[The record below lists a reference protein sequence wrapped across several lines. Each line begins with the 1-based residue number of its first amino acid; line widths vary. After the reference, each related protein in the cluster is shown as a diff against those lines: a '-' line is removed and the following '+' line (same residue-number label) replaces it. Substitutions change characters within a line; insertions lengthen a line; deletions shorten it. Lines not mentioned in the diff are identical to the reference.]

1 MKLRGLK
8 SWYETLRTCEAH
20 AHKTSSIARY
30 PVRLNRTMHYRSDL
44 ASFFFDRVF
53 LSWSGIVS
61 CGSVHV
67 YRRLRR
73 LGSVQD
79 HTDHARQFGG
89 CELFGQDTNLRQV
102 TQTGFDL
109 PQPVCCHQDLD
120 FRTVG
125 REPSD

>member
-53 LSWSGIVS
+53 CPGRAVS
-61 CGSVHV
+61 VAAPFMF
-67 YRRLRR
+67 
-73 LGSVQD
+73 
-79 HTDHARQFGG
+79 TGG
-89 CELFGQDTNLRQV
+89 
-102 TQTGFDL
+102 
-109 PQPVCCHQDLD
+109 
-120 FRTVG
+120 
-125 REPSD
+125 